1 MDFMNRITGLVL
13 ALVIGAILVGGLLI
27 PSIEAMTTTEKTFEN
42 VGYYHM
48 DKIASSDEGTYT
60 IVWSSSDANILTING
75 TDMDVSTFG
84 LPTGFAS
91 LTIFASETDIIR
103 IGADNAGTSLNWVQI
118 RGDTYH
124 YSGASTSFNA
134 TITEGTVTADMDGT
148 TRTVTYTD
156 AYIIDD
162 KNTGDYVMK
171 KATTPAYMLEDTEY
185 YGLGVTNVTGGYY
198 VLKVTGTVDDADV
211 SIIAVDP
218 DTFEDP
224 AISDITVS
232 ATAVNGYE
240 GLYSFDKV
248 TFTATGNAQT
258 NAITYSYVIVP
269 ASVTAELSQHLD
281 ATQIAMFGV
290 ISLLGIIMLVVV
302 AANGIKNKY

>member
-1 MDFMNRITGLVL
+1 MLEMVVGVAVGVL
-13 ALVIGAILVGGLLI
+13 ILAAALFPVID
-27 PSIEAMTTTEKTFEN
+27 EATTTERTFEN

-84 LPTGFAS
+84 LPTGYAS

-103 IGADNAGTSLNWVQI
+103 IGGNVDGTSLNWVQI

-134 TITEGTVTADMDGT
+134 TITEGTLTAVMDGT

-162 KNTGDYVMK
+162 KNTGNYVMK
-171 KATTPAYMLEDTEY
+171 KATTPAYMLEDSEY

-198 VLKVTGTVDDADV
+198 VLKVTGTVEDADV
-211 SIIAVDP
+211 SVIAVDP

-224 AISDITVS
+224 AISDIAVT
-232 ATAVNGYE
+232 ATAVNGYVD
-240 GLYSFDKV
+240 LYSFDKV

-258 NAITYSYVIVP
+258 NDVTYSYVIVP
-269 ASVTAELSQHLD
+269 ASVTAELAVH
-281 ATQIAMFGV
+281 ATQDEIELLETIPVLITVGLIMGIVGV
-290 ISLLGIIMLVVV
+290 I
-302 AANGIKNKY
+302 AARRFE